1 MIDPR
6 LTYTAQHATV
16 HLAPRAGTN
25 VAVLNGL
32 LHFLIENEYVNYD
45 FVGEH
50 TVGFEELVRTVGKW
64 TPERVEALTGVPAH
78 KLQAAAEILGT
89 CESLVS
95 TALQGVYQ
103 SMQATAA
110 AVQVNNINL
119 IRGLI
124 GSPGNAI
131 LQMNGQPTSQNTREC
146 GADGDLPGF
155 RNWDNPDH
163 IRELARLW
171 NVHEDKIPHWAPPTH
186 AMQIWRY
193 CETGSIKLLWI
204 QATNPAVSLPELA
217 RIRKILEKK
226 DLLVVVEDA
235 FMTETAQAGR
245 RGAAR
250 RHLGRKNRHLHQHR
264 PHGAP
269 VLPGH

>member
-1 MIDPR
+1 
-6 LTYTAQHATV
+6 
-16 HLAPRAGTN
+16 
-25 VAVLNGL
+25 
-32 LHFLIENEYVNYD
+32 
-45 FVGEH
+45 
-50 TVGFEELVRTVGKW
+50 
-64 TPERVEALTGVPAH
+64 
-78 KLQAAAEILGT
+78 
-89 CESLVS
+89 
-95 TALQGVYQ
+95 
-103 SMQATAA
+103 MQATAA

-235 FMTETAQAGR
+235 FMTETAQPGR

-250 RHLGRKNRHLHQHR
+250 RHLGRKPAPSPTPTARCTCPTRPLSRPGRPAPISTSCWTMPTAWISAIRTGSRSSSGARRKRHLR
-264 PHGAP
+264 PGRCAARAAP
-269 VLPGH
+269 ATIRA